1 MESNKKGSVNK
12 SYLFGTFREINPSFF
27 NRLSNA
33 INKLQQSDILF
44 VEQRSSP
51 TEKLRPGDKI
61 IWNSEKWKTILT
73 KDQEEVFTAFLNK
86 AEDTSYYKLSAILL
100 SLTMARLYFV
110 NFCETDCGANDELM
124 DTYIEKFA
132 GKKVIYSLDSNQ
144 NTFPNKTAEKLIIP
158 QDSQYASYGIHYMKS
173 MLDNNL
179 SDCAITSAY
188 KKFDI
193 DYKLNTE
200 LNEKSADYLLLI
212 NRNNSWISILDKA
225 FSFNN
230 CFVVVG
236 FKHLFYK
243 KGLIQKL
250 RNLGYDVTPIPVML

>member
-1 MESNKKGSVNK
+1 
-12 SYLFGTFREINPSFF
+12 
-27 NRLSNA
+27 
-33 INKLQQSDILF
+33 
-44 VEQRSSP
+44 
-51 TEKLRPGDKI
+51 
-61 IWNSEKWKTILT
+61 
-73 KDQEEVFTAFLNK
+73 
-86 AEDTSYYKLSAILL
+86 
-100 SLTMARLYFV
+100 
-110 NFCETDCGANDELM
+110 M

-144 NTFPNKTAEKLIIP
+144 NTFLNKTAEKLIIP
-158 QDSQYASYGIHYMKS
+158 QDSQYASYGIHYMKI

-179 SDCAITSAY
+179 SDCAITNAY

-230 CFVVVG
+230 CFVAVG

-243 KGLIQKL
+243 QGLIQKL
-250 RNLGYDVTPIPVML
+250 RNLGYDITPIPVML